1 MSVSPKRL
9 ATWLT
14 LILLLG
20 FLLAVSAISMY
31 GLHDRLASTDLAIV
45 PGNTVHLDGTP
56 SKRLQAR
63 LDMALKLFADSRC
76 KAILVSGAKGVE
88 GHDEAEVMKNYLLA
102 HGVPA
107 AAIYADSHGINT
119 LETARFAASLM
130 KQKGWTS
137 AVLVSQFF
145 HLARF
150 QQAME
155 KFGLPGQAHV
165 HADYFEARDIYSLLR
180 EVFAYGGYMLKPSQV
195 R

>member
-1 MSVSPKRL
+1 MSVSLKRL
-9 ATWLT
+9 AAWLT

-20 FLLAVSAISMY
+20 FLLAASAISLY
-31 GLHDRLASTDLAIV
+31 GLNDRLASSDLAIV
-45 PGNTVHLDGTP
+45 PGNTVHPDGTP

-63 LDMALKLFADSRC
+63 LDAALKLFVDGRC
-76 KAILVSGAKGVE
+76 KAILVSGAKGAE

-102 HGVPA
+102 HGVPV
-107 AAIYADSHGINT
+107 AAIHTDSHGINT

-130 KQKGWTS
+130 QQKGWTS

-150 QQAME
+150 QLAMK

-165 HADYFEARDIYSLLR
+165 HADYFEGRDAYSLLR

>member
-1 MSVSPKRL
+1 MKRL
-9 ATWLT
+9 LAWLA
-14 LILLLG
+14 LILLSG
-20 FLLAVSAISMY
+20 FLLAMLAISLY
-31 GLHDRLASTDLAIV
+31 GLNDRLASTDLAIV
-45 PGNTVHLDGTP
+45 PGNTVHPDGTP

-63 LDMALKLFADSRC
+63 LDAALKLFVDGRC

-88 GHDEAEVMKNYLLA
+88 GYDEAEVMKNYLLA

-107 AAIYADSHGINT
+107 TAIHIDSHGINT

-150 QQAME
+150 QLAMN
-155 KFGLPGQAHV
+155 KFGLSGQAHV
-165 HADYFEARDIYSLLR
+165 HADYFEGRDAYSLAR

>member
-1 MSVSPKRL
+1 MSVSLKRL
-9 ATWLT
+9 AACSV

-20 FLLAVSAISMY
+20 FLLAASAISLY
-31 GLHDRLASTDLAIV
+31 GLNDRLTSTDLAIV
-45 PGNTVHLDGTP
+45 PGNTVHPDGTP

-63 LDMALKLFADSRC
+63 LDAALKLFANGRC
-76 KAILVSGAKGVE
+76 KAILVSGAQGGE
-88 GHDEAEVMKNYLLA
+88 GHDEAKVMQNYLLA

-107 AAIYADSHGINT
+107 AAIYTDSHGINT

-150 QQAME
+150 QLAMK
-155 KFGLPGQAHV
+155 KFGLPSQAHV
-165 HADYFEARDIYSLLR
+165 HADYFEARDAYSLVR
-180 EVFAYGGYMLKPSQV
+180 EVFAYGGYLLKPVQTQ
-195 R
+195 